1 MKLILDPEVH
11 SDVLEIMEYY
21 DRVAD
26 AEISANFYFEFRRCV
41 DRIADRPYSFPFYGD
56 DYRRLNL
63 NCFPHHVLYRIVN
76 DEFVRVLIVR
86 HDSRHPSFGL
96 DR

>member
-26 AEISANFYFEFRRCV
+26 AEIAADFYFEFRRCV
-41 DRIADRPYSFPFYGD
+41 DWIADRPYSFLTMSTIID
-56 DYRRLNL
+56 D
-63 NCFPHHVLYRIVN
+63 
-76 DEFVRVLIVR
+76 
-86 HDSRHPSFGL
+86 
-96 DR
+96 

>member
-26 AEISANFYFEFRRCV
+26 PEISADF
-41 DRIADRPYSFPFYGD
+41 
-56 DYRRLNL
+56 
-63 NCFPHHVLYRIVN
+63 
-76 DEFVRVLIVR
+76 
-86 HDSRHPSFGL
+86 
-96 DR
+96 

>member
-26 AEISANFYFEFRRCV
+26 PEISADFYFEFRRCI
-41 DRIADRPYSFPFYGD
+41 DKIAARPYSFPFYID

-63 NCFPHHVLYRIVN
+63 DRFPHHVLYRIIN
-76 DEFVRVLIVR
+76 DDFVRILVVR